1 MVVIWVILCQ
11 VSTEM
16 SLQIWLK
23 KVFRHQTWEPR
34 LTLCWYMPIASMGL
48 AYLPTFVPLTKQLKV
63 GKYTTFGCWYD
74 FTYYGRTVSAVIW
87 MFFFRP
93 AVVMP
98 TTGSRGSRNQDKSR
112 EIYDVYI
119 RFGFLSSA
127 FCIMNHDPTKHC
139 PLHYTVSTYY
149 INDCQWCLKWKA
161 WTCPQLCSV
170 RFPWPTRQEIS
181 FFFFYEDLFWII
193 LGWHFMRFL
202 RCSAHTWDAIPLFLL
217 FWLTGNWVKLSS
229 I

>member
-1 MVVIWVILCQ
+1 
-11 VSTEM
+11 
-16 SLQIWLK
+16 
-23 KVFRHQTWEPR
+23 
-34 LTLCWYMPIASMGL
+34 MGL

-181 FFFFYEDLFWII
+181 FFFFMRIFFGLFWGGI
-193 LGWHFMRFL
+193 LWDSWDVPHIHGMLFRYSCCFGWL
-202 RCSAHTWDAIPLFLL
+202 AIGSNCLL
-217 FWLTGNWVKLSS
+217 YKCKVVTVVINDEQIASQNPCCAFRNYSLPSVNSVS